1 MLTAENIALF
11 IVSAAVAL
19 AVVIVY
25 DKLRPNQILSREDY
39 LEENL
44 KRLAARVEAL
54 QETID
59 LMSGRILLLQ
69 QENARLKNE
78 LSRLVPFGAWRVT
91 ETAELRRALERLS
104 DDEFNTIAFE
114 NFRKVFDSFGGTQ
127 SLQAK
132 RIALIEH
139 AQNQSKLEVLK
150 AVILA
155 INPAA
160 FG

>member
-39 LEENL
+39 VEENL
-44 KRLAARVEAL
+44 KRLTVRVEAL

-78 LSRLVPFGAWRVT
+78 LSRLVPFGTWRVT
-91 ETAELRRALERLS
+91 ETA
-104 DDEFNTIAFE
+104 
-114 NFRKVFDSFGGTQ
+114 RKM
-127 SLQAK
+127 
-132 RIALIEH
+132 
-139 AQNQSKLEVLK
+139 
-150 AVILA
+150 
-155 INPAA
+155 
-160 FG
+160 